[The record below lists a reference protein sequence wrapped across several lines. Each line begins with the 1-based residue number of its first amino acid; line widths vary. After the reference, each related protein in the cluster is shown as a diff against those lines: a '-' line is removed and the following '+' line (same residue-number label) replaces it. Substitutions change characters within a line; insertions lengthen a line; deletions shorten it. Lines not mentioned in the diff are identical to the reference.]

1 LDASPVFAARMAEVA
16 AEIEKHVDWNVH
28 EALHDPA
35 ALDRLEVVQPV
46 LFAVMV
52 SLAALWESVGVRP
65 SAVVGHSQGE
75 VAAAYV
81 AGGLSLEDAV
91 RVIVL
96 RSRLFAET
104 LVGKGAIA
112 AIALP
117 AQDLERRLT
126 AWDGRLSVGARNGP
140 SHSTVVGDEE
150 ALAEL
155 VAQCEA
161 EGTRARHL
169 ASTVASH
176 SDQVDPLRARML
188 DLLAPIRPRTGH
200 TPFYSTVTGDEVDT
214 ADLDPEYWFRNAR
227 SPVAFHDVVTALLRD
242 GRGAFIE
249 CSAHPV
255 LVMSVRDTIEAA
267 ESDACATGT
276 LRRDEG
282 GPRRFLTSAAEAYAG
297 GAPVDLRSEEHTSE
311 LQSRENLVCRLLL
324 EKKKK
329 QQPKYDN
336 RSSYNRTD

>member
-1 LDASPVFAARMAEVA
+1 SGNVGQVPAASAGPEQVVFAGGDGAALPFAVSGRSEAALRAQAARLAEHLAGHPEVPLADVARSLLTTRTPWEHRAVVVAEDADELKAALRALAEGEAAPNLVQGTAHSSAEAVFVFPGQGSQWPGMAAALLDASPVFAARMADVA
-16 AEIEKHVDWNVH
+16 AEVEKHGDWNAH

-35 ALDRLEVVQPV
+35 ALDGLEVVQPV

-161 EGTRARHL
+161 EGIRARHL
-169 ASTVASH
+169 A
-176 SDQVDPLRARML
+176 
-188 DLLAPIRPRTGH
+188 
-200 TPFYSTVTGDEVDT
+200 
-214 ADLDPEYWFRNAR
+214 
-227 SPVAFHDVVTALLRD
+227 
-242 GRGAFIE
+242 
-249 CSAHPV
+249 
-255 LVMSVRDTIEAA
+255 
-267 ESDACATGT
+267 
-276 LRRDEG
+276 
-282 GPRRFLTSAAEAYAG
+282 
-297 GAPVDLRSEEHTSE
+297 
-311 LQSRENLVCRLLL
+311 
-324 EKKKK
+324 
-329 QQPKYDN
+329 
-336 RSSYNRTD
+336 